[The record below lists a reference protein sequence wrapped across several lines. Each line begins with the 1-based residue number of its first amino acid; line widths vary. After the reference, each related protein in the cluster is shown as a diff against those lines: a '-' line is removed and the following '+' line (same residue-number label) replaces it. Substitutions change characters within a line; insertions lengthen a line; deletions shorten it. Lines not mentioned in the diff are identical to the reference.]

1 MPETTFD
8 WRRLDAPPLPPP
20 SAAPTPP
27 VPSRRALAGA
37 AIGVALAILA
47 AGAYLAATAPD
58 PSVVIDEAAT
68 STGDPVDGP
77 SGGNVVVVDV
87 SGAVARPGLVTLP
100 AGSRVGDAI
109 AAAGGFGPGVD
120 VRAASSLNLAAPV
133 ADGAQVVV
141 PERGAGATSGA
152 GAATVDAQ
160 TPGSGPLDLNTA
172 SETELEALPGIG
184 PVTAAK
190 IVAARGEAAFTS
202 VDDLRTRKLVGPTT
216 YERIRDL
223 VRVGG

>member
-8 WRRLDAPPLPPP
+8 WRRLDAPPQPSP
-20 SAAPTPP
+20 SAGPTPA
-27 VPSRRALAGA
+27 VPSRRAMAGA
-37 AIGVALAILA
+37 TIGIALAVLA

-58 PSVVIDEAAT
+58 PSVVIEAAAT

-77 SGGNVVVVDV
+77 TGGQVVVDV
-87 SGAVARPGLVTLP
+87 SGAVGRPGVVTLP

-120 VRAASSLNLAAPV
+120 VRAATSLNLAAPL

-152 GAATVDAQ
+152 GTTTLDAQ
-160 TPGSGPLDLNTA
+160 TGGSRPLDLNTA
-172 SETELEALPGIG
+172 SEAELETLPGIG

>member
-8 WRRLDAPPLPPP
+8 WRRLDAPPQPPP
-20 SAAPTPP
+20 PAGPTPAT
-27 VPSRRALAGA
+27 PSRRALAGA
-37 AIGVALAILA
+37 AIGVVLAVLA

-68 STGDPVDGP
+68 STGDPVEGAT
-77 SGGNVVVVDV
+77 GGRVVVDV

-120 VRAASSLNLAAPV
+120 VRAAASLNLAAPL

-141 PERGAGATSGA
+141 PERGAGATSGTS
-152 GAATVDAQ
+152 AATVDAQ
-160 TPGSGPLDLNTA
+160 TPGNGPLDLNTA
-172 SETELEALPGIG
+172 SEAELEALPGIG

-202 VDDLRTRKLVGPTT
+202 VDDLRARKLVGPTT
-216 YERIRDL
+216 FERIRDL

>member
-1 MPETTFD
+1 MPRVG
-8 WRRLDAPPLPPP
+8 W
-20 SAAPTPP
+20 
-27 VPSRRALAGA
+27 
-37 AIGVALAILA
+37 VALGGILA
-47 AGAYLAATAPD
+47 ALIAAGAEARPAIAA
-58 PSVVIDEAAT
+58 SVVIDEAAT

-120 VRAASSLNLAAPV
+120 VRAATLLNLAAPLT
-133 ADGAQVVV
+133 DGAQVVV
-141 PERGAGATSGA
+141 PERGVGPTSGA
-152 GAATVDAQ
+152 GTATVDAQ
-160 TPGSGPLDLNTA
+160 TRGSRRLDLNTA
-172 SETELEALPGIG
+172 SEAELESLPGIG

-223 VRVGG
+223 VHVGG